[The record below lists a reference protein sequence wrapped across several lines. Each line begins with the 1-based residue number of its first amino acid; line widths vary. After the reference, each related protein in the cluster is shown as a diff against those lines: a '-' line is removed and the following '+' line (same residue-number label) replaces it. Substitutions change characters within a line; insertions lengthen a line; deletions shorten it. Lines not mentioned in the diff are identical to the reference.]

1 MLKMMVMMMMKMI
14 TMMKVIIKNCSHLL
28 STYDVLVTV
37 LKTFNS
43 IHTRTHTNA
52 RADAHTLVLT
62 RTLAG
67 GSFIIL
73 LLQTKEISL
82 RPCK

>member
-14 TMMKVIIKNCSHLL
+14 TMMMKVIIKNCSHLL

-43 IHTRTHTNA
+43 IHTHTH
-52 RADAHTLVLT
+52 ADAHTLVLT

-73 LLQTKEISL
+73 LLQMKEMSL